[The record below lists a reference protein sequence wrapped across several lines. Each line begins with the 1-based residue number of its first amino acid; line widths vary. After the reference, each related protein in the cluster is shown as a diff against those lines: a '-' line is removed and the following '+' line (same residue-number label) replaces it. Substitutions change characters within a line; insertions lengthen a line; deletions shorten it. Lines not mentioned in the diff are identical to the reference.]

1 MATSAEL
8 SLKLNDERQ
17 AYAKWLAD
25 NTTEAGYNL
34 DGLGVAEFN
43 TRNESLAKM
52 QGDYE
57 LALKIEKS
65 AAENAAALGSTG
77 RIVTPETKDSGRPQI
92 KDAGDLEVAFKSA
105 LAPHKATLDALSK
118 GDLTRGHLRIEMP
131 SEIGIK
137 TIVALSDHYAQAY
150 RAQTTGMALFYG
162 GVQDLFLQGNV
173 NTNNVE
179 YFVQTTD
186 TDNASMVA
194 EVTAATDSYYTWT
207 KTTDEIEDAQAWIP
221 ISRDLIN
228 DEGFML
234 STIQD
239 RLAKQLDKI
248 ISKEAMY
255 GTGSTPHLW
264 GVTVRTGFQT
274 QAKGTDPTFDAIMKA
289 ITLVAVTGDSTPDAI
304 VIHPTDWQNIILT
317 RTTDGIYILGNPGN
331 APANPSLWGLP
342 VRVSTTVAASAG
354 TACVGAFKT
363 QAQLWYNGGL
373 VVETSTEHSTYFTER
388 KMALSLTQRVGAVHY
403 RPTAF
408 VKITGL

>member
-1 MATSAEL
+1 M

-17 AYAKWLAD
+17 EMFKYWTDNLNADGVSKLSAEEIGAYNK
-25 NTTEAGYNL
+25 
-34 DGLGVAEFN
+34 
-43 TRNESLAKM
+43 
-52 QGDYE
+52 QGDDILE
-57 LALKIEKS
+57 KQNRLNALIQAES
-65 AAENAAALGSTG
+65 HAAKNEAMLGSQG

-194 EVTAATDSYYTWT
+194 EVTAATDSYFTWT
-207 KTTDEIEDAQAWIP
+207 KTTDEVEDAQTWIP
-221 ISRDLIN
+221 ISRDMLA
-228 DEGFML
+228 DEDFMM
-234 STIQD
+234 STIQGM
-239 RLAKQLDKI
+239 LAKRLDKV
-248 ISKEAMY
+248 ISKEVMY

-274 QAKGTDPTFDAIMKA
+274 QAKGTDPTFDAILKA
-289 ITLVAVTGDSTPDAI
+289 ITLVAVGGDSTPDAI

-317 RTTDGIYILGNPGN
+317 RTTQGLYILGNPGN
-331 APANPSLWGLP
+331 APANPTLWGLP
-342 VRVSTTVAASAG
+342 VRVSTTVAAAAG
-354 TACVGAFKT
+354 TAAVGAFQT
-363 QAQLWYNGGL
+363 MAQLWYNGGL